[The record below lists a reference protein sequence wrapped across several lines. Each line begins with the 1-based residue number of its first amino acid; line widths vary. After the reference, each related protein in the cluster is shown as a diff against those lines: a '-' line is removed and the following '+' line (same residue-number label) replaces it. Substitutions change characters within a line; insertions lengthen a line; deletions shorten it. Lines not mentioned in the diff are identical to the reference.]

1 MYAKLNGAKYCLT
14 IASQCLALLFLLT
27 GCVNDPEYKVYVLP
41 SGKEIKIIGIKY
53 GTFTDSDSL
62 LILNYLTDIPI
73 DNEKAL
79 RAEAEEIWPHFAV
92 EVERANL
99 TVGMLNAQ
107 TPSKKAPPPLSSN
120 GSGSPATMEAIESVA
135 PVHVGEARRR
145 KVETRVDKFGLKEGI
160 ANVTNRS
167 SRRPARYMVT
177 AMPNARSGSVPVVRH
192 TTRPCCSAIGRN
204 TANVVTSPILR
215 AQANQEVHLCS
226 AE

>member
-1 MYAKLNGAKYCLT
+1 MVADFTESLREFDMYAKLNGAKYCLT

-107 TPSKKAPPPLSSN
+107 TPSKKASPHLAATGQAHQQLWKLLSQLRQFMWEKQDD
-120 GSGSPATMEAIESVA
+120 GKWKLVW
-135 PVHVGEARRR
+135 
-145 KVETRVDKFGLKEGI
+145 
-160 ANVTNRS
+160 TNS
-167 SRRPARYMVT
+167 S
-177 AMPNARSGSVPVVRH
+177 
-192 TTRPCCSAIGRN
+192 
-204 TANVVTSPILR
+204 
-215 AQANQEVHLCS
+215 
-226 AE
+226 